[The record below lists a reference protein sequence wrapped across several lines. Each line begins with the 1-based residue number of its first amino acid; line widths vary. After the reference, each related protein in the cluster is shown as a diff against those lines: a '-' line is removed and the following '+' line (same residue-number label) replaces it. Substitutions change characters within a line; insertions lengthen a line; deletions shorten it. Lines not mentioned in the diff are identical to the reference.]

1 MKHATDVLV
10 IGGGIAGLTV
20 ARQLTCAGLNVV
32 LLEARD
38 RMGGR
43 IFTDSTGD
51 FPIELGAEFVHGR
64 PEEIFGLAAEAGVPI
79 IPVKGEFRRKVNGE
93 WDDAGRLM
101 GKVEK
106 LFDKMPGKGTD
117 QPFRQYLDHSTASND
132 VKEQA
137 LRYVEG
143 FHAADPSRISVHSL
157 VRDTQAEE
165 RIDGD
170 RQFRISSGYYDL
182 VRATYDRIEHKHCT
196 IVLKTP
202 VQEIRWRR
210 GEAIARTPGA
220 EFHASRVVITV
231 PLGVLKAN
239 CILFSPALSEKG
251 NAMKFLEMGPVIR
264 VVMRFR
270 EKFWEQE
277 PEMADLSFLFTDDPQ
292 FPTWWASNPLP
303 WPILTGWAA
312 GNYALALK
320 GLGIDAITAKA
331 ADSLA
336 RILKISPG
344 QLQRQL
350 LASFV
355 HDWQAD
361 PFSCGAYS
369 YAAVGGSD
377 AARELAKPVED
388 TLYFAGEAT
397 NFEGYGGTVHGAIAT
412 GHRAAREVL
421 DSRKPKAG
429 LPGTPA

>member
-20 ARQLTCAGLNVV
+20 ARQLTCAGLSVV

-38 RMGGR
+38 RLGGR
-43 IFTDSTGD
+43 IYTHPTAD
-51 FPIELGAEFVHGR
+51 FPVELGAEFVHGR

-79 IPVKGEFRRKVNGE
+79 VPVKGEYRRKVNGE

-106 LFDKMPGKGTD
+106 LFEKMPAGGSD
-117 QPFRQYLDHSTASND
+117 QSFRQYLERSSAND
-132 VKEQA
+132 EVKEQA

-165 RIDGD
+165 NIDGD
-170 RQFRISSGYYDL
+170 RQFRIASGYYDL

-202 VQEIRWRR
+202 IREIQWRR
-210 GEAIARTPGA
+210 GEAVVQTASA
-220 EFHASRVVITV
+220 EFHAARVVITV

-239 CILFSPALSEKG
+239 SIHFSPALDEKQ
-251 NAMKFLEMGPVIR
+251 NAMKLLEMGPVLR
-264 VVMRFR
+264 VVVRFR

-277 PEMADLSFLFTDDPQ
+277 AEMADMSFLFTDDPQ
-292 FPTWWASNPLP
+292 FPTWWTSNPLP
-303 WPILTGWAA
+303 QPILTAWAA
-312 GNYALALK
+312 GKYALALK
-320 GLGIDAITAKA
+320 GLSIDAITTKA
-331 ADSLA
+331 AASLA
-336 RILKISPG
+336 RILKINLG
-344 QLQRQL
+344 QLQQQL
-350 LASFV
+350 LSSFV

-361 PFSCGAYS
+361 PYSYGAYS
-369 YAAVGGSD
+369 YAAVGGID
-377 AARELAKPVED
+377 AARELAAPVEE
-388 TLYFAGEAT
+388 TLFFAGEAT

-412 GHRAAREVL
+412 GDRAACEVL
-421 DSRKPKAG
+421 QSAG
-429 LPGTPA
+429 KKRAHN